1 MTPFEELSGAYSKI
15 NKEKKMNLD
24 DLTLGQLKEIKNM
37 GNEVEKNCLWDI
49 GKNYLIRTVTMIQTG
64 KLVAISS
71 QELKLENAAWIAD
84 TGRFNEALKDVN
96 VFKEIEPFLNPI
108 LVGRGSVIDA
118 TEIKKLPLEV
128 K

>member
-37 GNEVEKNCLWDI
+37 GNKVEKNCLWDI

-64 KLVAISS
+64 KLVAVSS